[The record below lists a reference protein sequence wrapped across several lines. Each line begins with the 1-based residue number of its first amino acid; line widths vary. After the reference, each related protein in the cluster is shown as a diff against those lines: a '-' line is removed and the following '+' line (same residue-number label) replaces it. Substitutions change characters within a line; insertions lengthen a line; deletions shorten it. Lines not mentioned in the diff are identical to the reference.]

1 MPPRKKLAVR
11 PKPKRAAPSAGD
23 LCQVLPDA
31 IVQEILGYLPPAA
44 LLCVG
49 TTCRALRAP
58 VRELRHQLNHR
69 MLQRAEVGEVVETMD
84 AWGGTGDVSLS
95 CASRLSYLAFN
106 DKEGREALVCALEPI
121 VRLMMRCTRR
131 HWVEALPADPKVQ
144 AHCCSALGSIS
155 SGSTE
160 RSLSAVRA
168 GGVKAIV
175 NAMRSHPAD
184 REVQF
189 QGAAA
194 MYRIVHD
201 DTAQGR
207 ERKLAAGIAGGVEAA
222 LAAMQGNPRDT
233 ELLRWGAM
241 AFRSIARGDLETT
254 GRAINA
260 GAFEITEAAK
270 AAHPNNAS
278 VQQHCDEALNLLRWA
293 RDRLPP
299 AGV

>member
-1 MPPRKKLAVR
+1 MR
-11 PKPKRAAPSAGD
+11 
-23 LCQVLPDA
+23 
-31 IVQEILGYLPPAA
+31 
-44 LLCVG
+44 
-49 TTCRALRAP
+49 
-58 VRELRHQLNHR
+58 
-69 MLQRAEVGEVVETMD
+69 EVVETMD

-194 MYRIVHD
+194 MALSASPLVVYETNLTGAGHSSSRP
-201 DTAQGR
+201 TTQG
-207 ERKLAAGIAGGVEAA
+207 
-222 LAAMQGNPRDT
+222 
-233 ELLRWGAM
+233 
-241 AFRSIARGDLETT
+241 
-254 GRAINA
+254 
-260 GAFEITEAAK
+260 
-270 AAHPNNAS
+270 
-278 VQQHCDEALNLLRWA
+278 
-293 RDRLPP
+293 
-299 AGV
+299 

>member
-1 MPPRKKLAVR
+1 MPPRKKLAAR

-23 LCQVLPDA
+23 LFQVLPDA

-131 HWVEALPADPKVQ
+131 HCSPRLPAP
-144 AHCCSALGSIS
+144 AS
-155 SGSTE
+155 SSE
-160 RSLSAVRA
+160 RATRA
-168 GGVKAIV
+168 RKAW
-175 NAMRSHPAD
+175 R
-184 REVQF
+184 R
-189 QGAAA
+189 G
-194 MYRIVHD
+194 
-201 DTAQGR
+201 
-207 ERKLAAGIAGGVEAA
+207 LAAPPPA
-222 LAAMQGNPRDT
+222 
-233 ELLRWGAM
+233 
-241 AFRSIARGDLETT
+241 ST
-254 GRAINA
+254 GRA
-260 GAFEITEAAK
+260 
-270 AAHPNNAS
+270 
-278 VQQHCDEALNLLRWA
+278 C
-293 RDRLPP
+293 
-299 AGV
+299 